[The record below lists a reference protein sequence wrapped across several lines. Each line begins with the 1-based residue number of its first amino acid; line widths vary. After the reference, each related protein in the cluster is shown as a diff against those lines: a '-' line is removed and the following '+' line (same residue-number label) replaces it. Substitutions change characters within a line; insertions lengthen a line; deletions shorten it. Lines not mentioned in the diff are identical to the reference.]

1 VDKNTAI
8 HTCTITNFRLHF
20 WTIFKNVSQ
29 AMSWKGNISIK
40 YLWLGRCK
48 VYRSMQEY
56 SVKKGLQIAW

>member
-48 VYRSMQEY
+48 VY
-56 SVKKGLQIAW
+56 